1 MNNLLFEIF
10 LLIFSNDSS
19 LIENKNINNS
29 TKNSENMNIEIVKNM
44 NSLAIIEIEINTKSE
59 LRMEYPLLVIN
70 LLILEDLHYLLP
82 C

>member
-1 MNNLLFEIF
+1 
-10 LLIFSNDSS
+10 
-19 LIENKNINNS
+19 
-29 TKNSENMNIEIVKNM
+29 MNIEIVKNM